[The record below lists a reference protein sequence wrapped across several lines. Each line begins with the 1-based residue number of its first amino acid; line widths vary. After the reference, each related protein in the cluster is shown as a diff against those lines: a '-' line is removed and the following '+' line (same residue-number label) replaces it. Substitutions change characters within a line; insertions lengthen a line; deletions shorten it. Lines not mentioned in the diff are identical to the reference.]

1 MKKII
6 ILGTDGQIGSYL
18 YGKLSKNFS
27 IIGTSRRENS
37 THFHVD
43 FADRKSIIN
52 FLKGNAIDNIYAVIN
67 CYGLQQPIQNFV
79 NTNFD
84 TWEENITIN
93 FNNYS
98 FFLHHLINSQ
108 IHSLRKIL
116 SFSGGGATG
125 SRKSFSAYA
134 VSKISIYKLS
144 EILADEL
151 KEFNID
157 VNVIAPGV
165 ISSKMTKEIVNE
177 GSNLGDE
184 YNKALDTLKNGGDN
198 LDSVFELCNF
208 LLSNESNGISGKL
221 ISAQWDS
228 FDVIKKLLKNEKN
241 LFSLRRIDNK
251 YFYENKEVE

>member
-18 YGKLSKNFS
+18 YDKLSKNFS

-98 FFLHHLINSQ
+98 FFLHHLI
-108 IHSLRKIL
+108 L
-116 SFSGGGATG
+116 S
-125 SRKSFSAYA
+125 K
-134 VSKISIYKLS
+134 
-144 EILADEL
+144 
-151 KEFNID
+151 
-157 VNVIAPGV
+157 
-165 ISSKMTKEIVNE
+165 
-177 GSNLGDE
+177 
-184 YNKALDTLKNGGDN
+184 
-198 LDSVFELCNF
+198 
-208 LLSNESNGISGKL
+208 
-221 ISAQWDS
+221 
-228 FDVIKKLLKNEKN
+228 
-241 LFSLRRIDNK
+241 
-251 YFYENKEVE
+251 